1 VGKLKSL
8 IKFKVFSTSSRKK
21 SPAGKAQKMGLVNS
35 AIAILSLL
43 LVAFIFSFSN
53 RQTQSG
59 VPIEI
64 TFPTMSDAPKLAT
77 EIYKANPV
85 MDIQIEILNGCGEP
99 GLAAKFSDLLRN
111 IRVDVVRSENADH
124 FDYEKTMLIQRN
136 ENIFGMK
143 HVAEALG
150 FDINNSSQVITAA
163 DPNLDVDI
171 TLVIGKDF
179 RFISSIQAY
188 LNN

>member
-8 IKFKVFSTSSRKK
+8 KIFKGFSTSSRKNPY
-21 SPAGKAQKMGLVNS
+21 SGKAQKMGIINS

-59 VPIEI
+59 IPIEV

-77 EIYKANPV
+77 EIYEANPV

-99 GLAAKFSDLLRN
+99 GIAAKFSDLLRN

-124 FDYEKTMLIQRN
+124 FDYDKTLLILRN

-143 HVAEALG
+143 HVANALG
-150 FDINNSSQVITAA
+150 FDINNSNQVITAA

-179 RFISSIQAY
+179 KSIPSIKSY